1 MSPVEPTTLV
11 TPVASEP
18 LDPTLS
24 LSLPRGFSQTPEGW
38 RTPKG
43 EESPSLGP
51 GVLPGTRLRER
62 ARTVPGAQEPGLGRP
77 LQDVPRTEAR
87 ERAGAGSAQLLAG
100 RGRPAPW
107 PPTCS
112 AAPRHLES
120 GADPRTMPRS

>member
-1 MSPVEPTTLV
+1 MVPTSGLSRQLSEVAKAFSTALAQLLGGRDGILTGGKLETRSPLPSQKYAGLWPRRISWAHLHVICMSPVEPTTLV

-51 GVLPGTRLRER
+51 GV
-62 ARTVPGAQEPGLGRP
+62 
-77 LQDVPRTEAR
+77 
-87 ERAGAGSAQLLAG
+87 
-100 RGRPAPW
+100 
-107 PPTCS
+107 
-112 AAPRHLES
+112 
-120 GADPRTMPRS
+120 